1 MVRALNHKPGRVLA
15 NEIEITCRV
24 TARRT
29 AVSKTVTRMY
39 TAPENLTVWSTM
51 QKEVGPIVE
60 LVVVQGPI
68 NAVQVSNQRKVNAV
82 MANREW

>member
-1 MVRALNHKPGRVLA
+1 M
-15 NEIEITCRV
+15 
-24 TARRT
+24 
-29 AVSKTVTRMY
+29 SKTVTRMY

>member
-1 MVRALNHKPGRVLA
+1 
-15 NEIEITCRV
+15 
-24 TARRT
+24 
-29 AVSKTVTRMY
+29 MY